1 VAYEDYF
8 GYLPLNQPLVLSCG
22 SITPLP
28 ELPKVIKWVEKY
40 SNVDGY
46 YYADAVHTRRS
57 HDGGKTFKKVPKSTK
72 PGLLHRL
79 PATHKI
85 ELSTDPADQETAR
98 YGLAGFLMHMT
109 AFLYGRRCH
118 FYDWWLDGRM
128 SLKSTADHDDP
139 RLGEATHCLEEG
151 FATWSG
157 WPDRQRIVGL
167 NALFLKTRTHS
178 YELEWERF
186 QAEYQVFDA
195 LYSIARDV
203 GLVSRVPHVE
213 RIPAMC
219 ASFGLPMEATCVAT
233 IVRLRNDLLHEAL
246 WAGRMPGEARG
257 NEAFHSSF
265 WLDHL
270 SSRLTLA
277 LLGINGPYV
286 QSPWWGIISGM
297 FRITP

>member
-1 VAYEDYF
+1 
-8 GYLPLNQPLVLSCG
+8 
-22 SITPLP
+22 
-28 ELPKVIKWVEKY
+28 
-40 SNVDGY
+40 
-46 YYADAVHTRRS
+46 
-57 HDGGKTFKKVPKSTK
+57 
-72 PGLLHRL
+72 
-79 PATHKI
+79 
-85 ELSTDPADQETAR
+85 
-98 YGLAGFLMHMT
+98 
-109 AFLYGRRCH
+109 
-118 FYDWWLDGRM
+118 
-128 SLKSTADHDDP
+128 
-139 RLGEATHCLEEG
+139 
-151 FATWSG
+151 
-157 WPDRQRIVGL
+157 
-167 NALFLKTRTHS
+167 
-178 YELEWERF
+178 LEWERF

-203 GLVSRVPHVE
+203 GIVSRVPHVE